1 MDLKRNYKGLKS
13 NGVKRNL
20 IILLSKHSLNEENY
34 EQESFQQ

>member
-20 IILLSKHSLNEENY
+20 IILLPKHSFNEENH
-34 EQESFQQ
+34 EQEGIKQ